1 MAAGTEAKEKIIQAI
16 ISILKDSYIGEYDKK
31 HYFWSEEN
39 GTKKQVAISLTC
51 PKTPIGTVDMSGA
64 FSDGMDFEATPVVAP
79 TKFEPAE
86 ITPEETQNLADLMAR
101 LGL

>member
-51 PKTPIGTVDMSGA
+51 PKTPIGTVDMTSA
-64 FSDGMDFEATPVVAP
+64 FSDGIDFDAAPVVAQ

-86 ITPEETQNLADLMAR
+86 ITQEEQDTLAEMMKR